1 MDDLQRAN
9 DEAHTLIEAHYIE
22 ALEAVLDHRVEDAR
36 RTFGEFDAAVAA
48 HLREEQEHLVPRL
61 SALGEP
67 VARALSDGVVGGRR
81 RLQRRMARTRHILE
95 RLSADSPR
103 LAEDVLDALEMM
115 WLVRSALQE
124 HRARERQVLYPRL
137 AARLPAKERSAAGER
152 LTSLCH
158 RGTAEAAARATA

>member
-36 RTFGEFDAAVAA
+36 RTFGEFDAAIAA
-48 HLREEQEHLVPRL
+48 HLREEQDHLVPRL

-67 VARALSDGVVGGRR
+67 VARAFGEGVLGGRR
-81 RLQRRMARTRHILE
+81 RLQRRMARTRHILA
-95 RLSADSPR
+95 RLNPDSPR
-103 LAEDVLDALEMM
+103 LAEDILDALEMM

-124 HRARERQVLYPRL
+124 HRERERQVLYPRL
-137 AARLPAKERSAAGER
+137 AARLPAEERSAAGER
-152 LTSLCH
+152 LTARCH
-158 RGTAEAAARATA
+158 QGAANAARATA